1 MSERKGFI
9 MNKIPISIW
18 INEQRYQKLSQAGL
32 ENMAED
38 VLAGMKVL
46 QVFCNEEQKDALLK
60 KYPQAKYD
68 ESTTK
73 SIELLPAEIKDKI
86 FEKIIKKKSL
96 DVIQE
101 VL

>member
-1 MSERKGFI
+1 
-9 MNKIPISIW
+9 MNKIPINIW
-18 INEQRYQKLSQAGL
+18 INEQRYQKLCQAGL
-32 ENMAED
+32 ENMAEE

-46 QVFCNEEQKDALLK
+46 PVFCNEEQKEILLK

-68 ESTTK
+68 QSTTK
-73 SIELLPAEIKDKI
+73 SIELLPAEFKDKI
-86 FEKIIKKKSL
+86 FSKVIEKKSL